1 MSDRANRVARYT
13 ASALIAG
20 GALVY
25 MGWELRLGVLTGRSF
40 GNLVPPNA
48 ALLFALIGAS
58 CLLQLS
64 RKHSCV
70 KGGQAIGLAVAG
82 FSAATM
88 AQYFS
93 HADLGIDRILLFNRL
108 SDWVLPTPPGRM
120 ALLTSF
126 ALLVA
131 GLGLVSLQTRRGAP
145 VAEGSAAL
153 VATISYLG
161 FVGYAYRL
169 PTLYGG
175 LMALHTTILLAL
187 VALCLSTARSD
198 SIVTSKQ
205 AGGVV
210 FRRVIAPLLL
220 LMPLLGFIEIQI
232 QQVFSLRLEMATALL
247 VVVAVLL
254 FAGITAHTAG
264 VVNAIDI
271 ERKRAEAS
279 LIRAEK
285 LAAAGRLS
293 ATIAHEIN
301 NPLASVMNLLYLAK
315 TTDSPAKNSEYIQMA
330 EDELRRAAEIAKRT
344 LGFYRE
350 DSQPQNVSLAA
361 IAREVL
367 ELFRGKILA
376 LRLRLETDLDS
387 AVTVRARPG
396 ELRQIIANLI
406 GNAIDAIERENE
418 PRITV
423 AVRDSLGAAQLL
435 VCDNGCGIQPS
446 QQDRVFEPF
455 FTTKPNV
462 GTGLGLYLA
471 RELAEKNGGA
481 LQLESSVSSDQHG
494 TTFYLTLPVASSVP
508 KPTVL
513 RRVV

>member
-1 MSDRANRVARYT
+1 MSDRVNRVARYT
-13 ASALIAG
+13 AAALIAG

-25 MGWELRLGVLTGRSF
+25 LGWELRLGVLSGRSF
-40 GNLVPPNA
+40 GTLVPPNA
-48 ALLFALIGAS
+48 AILFVLIGAS

-64 RKHSCV
+64 GKNLCV
-70 KGGQAIGLAVAG
+70 KAGQAVGVVVAG
-82 FSAATM
+82 VAAATM
-88 AQYFS
+88 AEYFF

-108 SDWVLPTPPGRM
+108 GDWNVPTPPGRM

-131 GLGLVSLQTRRGAP
+131 GIGMVSLQTRRAARL
-145 VAEGSAAL
+145 VEGSAAL
-153 VATISYLG
+153 IATISYLG
-161 FVGYAYRL
+161 FVGYAYEL

-175 LMALHTTILLAL
+175 LMALHTAILLAL
-187 VALCLSTARSD
+187 VALCLSTARAD

-220 LMPLLGFIEIQI
+220 LMPLLGYIEIQA
-232 QQVFSLRLEMATALL
+232 QQIFSLRAEMATALL

-271 ERKRAEAS
+271 ERKRAETS

-367 ELFRGKILA
+367 ELYRSRTLA
-376 LRLRLETDLDS
+376 ARIRLDTDLDS
-387 AVTVRARPG
+387 AVTVRARAG
-396 ELRQIIANLI
+396 ELRQIIANLV
-406 GNAIDAIERENE
+406 GNAIDAVEQESE
-418 PRITV
+418 PRLIV
-423 AVRDSLGAAQLL
+423 AVRNQAGAAQLL
-435 VCDNGCGIQPS
+435 VCDNGCGIQSS
-446 QQDRVFEPF
+446 QRERIFEPF
-455 FTTKPNV
+455 FTTKPSV

-481 LQLESSVSSDQHG
+481 LQLESSAASDKHG
-494 TTFYLTLPVASSVP
+494 TTFYLTLPIASAVQE
-508 KPTVL
+508 KKVL